1 MPSPV
6 GPVPD
11 DEPVGWR
18 TLLPP
23 LVWLPGYQRG
33 WLARDAVAGVT
44 LAAYAIPVS
53 LAYATL
59 AGLPPQN
66 GIYCYL
72 VAGLAYFLFGSSRQ
86 LAMGPT
92 SAISLLVGTTIAGMA
107 AGDPARAAQVAALTA
122 LVMAAASFV
131 AWALKLSS
139 LVNFISETILLGFKA
154 GAALTIA
161 MTQLPKLFGV
171 PGGEGGFFERS
182 WKLVT
187 QLPATNL
194 AVLAFGLAAIAL
206 LVVGERRFPAWPVAL
221 LVVAG
226 SIVALSA
233 TPLAAMG
240 FKTVGL
246 LPAGLPALTVPA
258 LHPADIDEVLPLA
271 LACFLLAYI
280 EGVSAARTLAQRN
293 GYEVDP
299 RQELFALGA
308 ANAAA
313 ALGQGYPVAGGL
325 SQSTVNDQAGARSP
339 LALVFASAT
348 IGLCLVFLTGMLH
361 SLPDVVLAAIVLVAV
376 TGLIDVAEL
385 RRVYRLNRMEF
396 AIAMVALAG
405 VLVAGILKGVL
416 IAAIVSMLMVIR
428 HVAQPHVARLGRI
441 PGTRRYSDLAHHP
454 DNEEVPGVVIVRVES
469 RLLYFNVSH
478 VRERIREHIA
488 SGGAG
493 LRAVVWDL
501 STSPDVD
508 IAGAKLLGDVQRE
521 LALRGIP
528 LRVAEAHW
536 SVRDLVRKEVGAS
549 IGEVNR
555 RYSVDDV
562 VTEEL
567 RITSPHPA

>member
-1 MPSPV
+1 
-6 GPVPD
+6 
-11 DEPVGWR
+11 
-18 TLLPP
+18 
-23 LVWLPGYQRG
+23 
-33 WLARDAVAGVT
+33 
-44 LAAYAIPVS
+44 
-53 LAYATL
+53 
-59 AGLPPQN
+59 
-66 GIYCYL
+66 
-72 VAGLAYFLFGSSRQ
+72 
-86 LAMGPT
+86 
-92 SAISLLVGTTIAGMA
+92 
-107 AGDPARAAQVAALTA
+107 
-122 LVMAAASFV
+122 
-131 AWALKLSS
+131 
-139 LVNFISETILLGFKA
+139 
-154 GAALTIA
+154 
-161 MTQLPKLFGV
+161 
-171 PGGEGGFFERS
+171 
-182 WKLVT
+182 
-187 QLPATNL
+187 
-194 AVLAFGLAAIAL
+194 
-206 LVVGERRFPAWPVAL
+206 
-221 LVVAG
+221 
-226 SIVALSA
+226 
-233 TPLAAMG
+233 
-240 FKTVGL
+240 
-246 LPAGLPALTVPA
+246 
-258 LHPADIDEVLPLA
+258 
-271 LACFLLAYI
+271 
-280 EGVSAARTLAQRN
+280 
-293 GYEVDP
+293 
-299 RQELFALGA
+299 
-308 ANAAA
+308 
-313 ALGQGYPVAGGL
+313 
-325 SQSTVNDQAGARSP
+325 
-339 LALVFASAT
+339 
-348 IGLCLVFLTGMLH
+348 
-361 SLPDVVLAAIVLVAV
+361 VLVAV

-385 RRVYRLNRMEF
+385 RRVYRLSRMEF